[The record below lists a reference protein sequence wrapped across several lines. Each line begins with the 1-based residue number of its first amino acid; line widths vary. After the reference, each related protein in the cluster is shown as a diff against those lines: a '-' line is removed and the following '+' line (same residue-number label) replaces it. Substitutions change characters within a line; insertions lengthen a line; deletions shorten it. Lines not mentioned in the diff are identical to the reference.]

1 MAEKMIVMGPDLKL
15 PVDVATEVLAGLGQR
30 KGGKTYGSGVLAEG
44 LLDAG
49 VQVVIL
55 DQTDKFYGLRLEP
68 DGKTPSKYQDT
79 LIVLGGKHGDAP
91 LAPEAGALVADLV
104 LESGR
109 SFVLD
114 LSLFSKGQRA
124 RFCTEFG
131 ERLWMR
137 QKQADNPNVIHII
150 CEEAQLLLPQVI
162 RSAEKGEWSE
172 ARMYGVWEEII
183 RLGRNYGIGA
193 SLLTQRPQSVNKEAL
208 TQAEIVFAFKT
219 NGRPERKALQDW
231 LTAKSAEDELDLVA
245 ELPGLNP
252 KEGEAFIWYPGEGE
266 FRKVHIGPK
275 KTFDSSRTPKVGER
289 RIQAKV
295 KPIDLKALGEA
306 MEAVRAKAEQ
316 SDPTALRRRVVQ
328 LEKELAKAQSAKPA
342 ATTTT
347 KSNDAQVR
355 HLKKAL
361 ELAMKFILKINAEG
375 FLKNAGPDVDK
386 QELQRALEAALATV
400 TRTVEAKMERR
411 NAEVLRLKTEAE
423 RTLKQLKALAEGDIN
438 VEVTVQHN
446 EPFTVKPTARP
457 VRPAVAVSPNAPE
470 EVTAPMQR
478 ILNTLADFAAMGLT
492 PAPRSPVAVFSDA
505 SPRSSAYANNLGR
518 LRTLGLIDYP
528 SGEQIQLTDA
538 GRSVA
543 VANEQPLTDEALH
556 KAWESKLSAPQ
567 WAIVKALIEKYPE
580 SVHRDDQLAELAGAS
595 ATSSAYANNLGSLRT
610 LGLIDYKPGKL
621 VVATDLLFLNSRS

>member
-1 MAEKMIVMGPDLKL
+1 MPEAKWIVMGPDLKL

-55 DQTDKFYGLRLEP
+55 DQTDKFFGLRLQP

-91 LAPEAGALVADLV
+91 LAAEAGALVADLV

-150 CEEAQLLLPQVI
+150 FEEAQLLLPQVI

-219 NGRPERKALQDW
+219 NGRHERKALQDW
-231 LTAKSAEDELDLVA
+231 LTAKSAEAELNLVA

-252 KEGEAFIWYPGEGE
+252 KEGEAFLWFPGEGQ

-275 KTFDSSRTPKVGER
+275 KTFDSSRTPRVGER

-295 KPIDLKALGEA
+295 QPIDLKAFGEQ
-306 MEAVRAKAEQ
+306 MESVRAKAEQ
-316 SDPTALRRRVVQ
+316 NDPTALKRRVAQ
-328 LEKELAKAQSAKPA
+328 LEKELARTQSAKPA
-342 ATTTT
+342 AVPTT

-361 ELAMKFILKINAEG
+361 ELAMKFILKIDAEG
-375 FLKNAGPDVDK
+375 FFKAAGPNLDK
-386 QELQRALEAALATV
+386 AELQRALESALANA
-400 TRTVEAKMERR
+400 TRNVEAKVERR
-411 NAEVLRLKTEAE
+411 NAEVLRLKQEAE
-423 RTLKQLKALAEGDIN
+423 RTLKQLKAL
-438 VEVTVQHN
+438 VEVDVTVDVTVQHN
-446 EPFTVKPTARP
+446 EPFTVTPKPAAAIRGPKVAADGELGKGPRVVLAAIAQHESGVTKEQLTVLTGYKRSSRDTYLQQLRAQGLVANGDPIRATAEGVAALGPDFESLPTGAALLAHWR
-457 VRPAVAVSPNAPE
+457 VRLPAGERKVLDVLVAAYPEAVAKETIDQKTEYQRSSRDTYIQKLRARQLIE
-470 EVTAPMQR
+470 E
-478 ILNTLADFAAMGLT
+478 
-492 PAPRSPVAVFSDA
+492 PARGAIRA
-505 SPRSSAYANNLGR
+505 SP
-518 LRTLGLIDYP
+518 
-528 SGEQIQLTDA
+528 
-538 GRSVA
+538 
-543 VANEQPLTDEALH
+543 
-556 KAWESKLSAPQ
+556 
-567 WAIVKALIEKYPE
+567 
-580 SVHRDDQLAELAGAS
+580 
-595 ATSSAYANNLGSLRT
+595 
-610 LGLIDYKPGKL
+610 
-621 VVATDLLFLNSRS
+621 LLFDAA